1 MSLSWFLFLPV
12 EFAPLM
18 YKGLCVGPLS
28 LRASSLSAS
37 HFLLSGSPGFLFETW
52 IMFLNIPLS
61 KDLVEEMVEV
71 LKIDLLSKSSCVGP
85 EVPDVMGC
93 NAFVVMLRIAAG
105 S

>member
-1 MSLSWFLFLPV
+1 
-12 EFAPLM
+12 
-18 YKGLCVGPLS
+18 
-28 LRASSLSAS
+28 
-37 HFLLSGSPGFLFETW
+37 
-52 IMFLNIPLS
+52 MFLNIPLS